1 MNTSKFSEITDPQL
15 KKEEQELEKIQT
27 GIAKVF
33 LKDVKDREKVKQW
46 KKQNLDPRNAS
57 RLVLSLKICNF
68 LKYVKYLL
76 L

>member
-1 MNTSKFSEITDPQL
+1 MNTLKFTEITDPQL

-57 RLVLSLKICNF
+57 RLALSKNL
-68 LKYVKYLL
+68 
-76 L
+76 